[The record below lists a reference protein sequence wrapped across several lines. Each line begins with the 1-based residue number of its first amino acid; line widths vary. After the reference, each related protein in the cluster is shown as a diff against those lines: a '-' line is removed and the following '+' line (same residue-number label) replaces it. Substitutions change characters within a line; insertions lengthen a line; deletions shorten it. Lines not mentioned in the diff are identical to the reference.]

1 MKKFDDWNTLKQ
13 ITERKKQRVYFKERD
28 IFWLKLGENI
38 GHEQNGKGEK
48 FQRAVLVVRR
58 YTNEMFLG
66 VPLSTTIRDGSF
78 FFQFQFLDDKISTA
92 LLVQNRLFSSK
103 RLIKK
108 IGKISEVD
116 FVKLKS
122 KLKDLIG

>member
-1 MKKFDDWNTLKQ
+1 MKNFDDWNTLKQ
-13 ITERKKQRVYFKERD
+13 ITESKKQRVYFKERD

-48 FQRAVLVVRR
+48 FQRPVLVVRK
-58 YTNEMFLG
+58 YTNEIFLG
-66 VPLSTTIRDGSF
+66 VPLSTTMRDGSF

-103 RLIKK
+103 RLMKK